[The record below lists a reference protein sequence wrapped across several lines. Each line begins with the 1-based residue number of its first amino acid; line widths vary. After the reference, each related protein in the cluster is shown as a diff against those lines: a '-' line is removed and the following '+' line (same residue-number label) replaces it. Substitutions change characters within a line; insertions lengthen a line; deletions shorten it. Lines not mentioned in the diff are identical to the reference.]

1 MNTIAA
7 RIVYS
12 IMTENDILATLT
24 FHGGDNAIG
33 YPWGSWN
40 HSYKIGEGW
49 NYDGYTAPDYN
60 TFQTFG
66 L

>member
-1 MNTIAA
+1 
-7 RIVYS
+7 
-12 IMTENDILATLT
+12 MTENNLLATLT
-24 FHGGDNAIG
+24 FHGGDNVIG

-40 HSYKIGEGW
+40 HSYRSDGS

-60 TFQTFG
+60 SFQKFG

>member
-12 IMTENDILATLT
+12 IMTQNDILATLT

-40 HSYKIGEGW
+40 HSYQPGGNSW
-49 NYDGYTAPDYN
+49 DGNTAPDYN
-60 TFQTFG
+60 AFLKFG